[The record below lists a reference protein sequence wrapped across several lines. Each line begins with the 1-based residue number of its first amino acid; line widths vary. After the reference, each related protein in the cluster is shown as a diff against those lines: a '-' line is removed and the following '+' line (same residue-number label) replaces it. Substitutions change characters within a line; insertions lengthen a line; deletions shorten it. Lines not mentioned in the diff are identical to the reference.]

1 METPM
6 APVEEAYRRL
16 APYYDELTREHDYD
30 GWTRNLEEGA
40 CAFGVSGRRLFDA
53 ACGTGKSFLPFLE
66 RGWSVAG
73 CDISAEMVALASEKA
88 PAADLFVA
96 DVRTLGRVGSF
107 DLVTC
112 LDDSLNY
119 LTGDGDLEA
128 ALRSLGRNLAAGG
141 VLVFDLNTL
150 STYRT
155 TFARDM
161 TLDGPDVF
169 LAWRGRCGGDE
180 QPGCGTE
187 LVIEA
192 FGETSAGTYERV
204 TTRHLQRHHPRPDVE
219 RALASAGLRAV
230 GVFGLLPDGSLD
242 TVAMADDDLHHK
254 LVYYA
259 QRVAKGGDSA

>member
-1 METPM
+1 MSPAEETY
-6 APVEEAYRRL
+6 ERL

-40 CAFGVSGRRLFDA
+40 LRYGVSGRRLFDA

-66 RGWSVAG
+66 RGYSVTG
-73 CDISAEMVALASEKA
+73 CDISAEMVARAAAKA
-88 PAADLFVA
+88 PGADLFVA
-96 DVRTLGRVGSF
+96 DLRTLGAAGSF
-107 DLVTC
+107 DLITC

-119 LTGDGDLEA
+119 LIDDGDLEA
-128 ALRSLGRNLAAGG
+128 AFASLALNLADDG

-169 LAWRGRCGGDE
+169 LAWRGGCAEDE
-180 QPGCGTE
+180 EPGCVAE

-192 FGETSAGTYERV
+192 FGETADGLYERV
-204 TTRHLQRHHPRPDVE
+204 TTRHLQRHHPREDVE
-219 RALASAGLRAV
+219 SALAEAGLHSV

-242 TVAMADDDLHHK
+242 SLADDHLHHK

-259 QRVAKGGDSA
+259 QRVARGGDTE

>member
-1 METPM
+1 MQPPLTC
-6 APVEEAYRRL
+6 AEEAYQRL
-16 APYYDELTREHDYD
+16 APFYDELTREHDYD

-40 CAFGVSGRRLFDA
+40 LLFGVSGRRLFDA
-53 ACGTGKSFLPFLE
+53 ACGTGKSFMPFLE
-66 RGWSVAG
+66 RGYSVTG
-73 CDISAEMVALASEKA
+73 CDISAEMVALASAKA

-96 DVRTLGRVGSF
+96 DLRTLDAVGSF
-107 DLVTC
+107 DLITC

-119 LTGDGDLEA
+119 LIDDGDLEA
-128 ALRSLGRNLAAGG
+128 ALASLARNLAADG

-155 TFARDM
+155 TFACDM

-169 LAWRGRCGGDE
+169 LAWRGHCGGAE
-180 QPGCGTE
+180 EPGCVAE

-192 FGETSAGTYERV
+192 FGDTGDGTYERV
-204 TTRHLQRHHPRPDVE
+204 TTRHLQRHHPRGDVE
-219 RALASAGLRAV
+219 SALASAGLRTV

-242 TVAMADDDLHHK
+242 TVALADDDLHHK

-259 QRVAKGGDSA
+259 QRVAKGGDPE